1 MRGSKYHSK
10 WKANM
15 AKCSKYHAKCK
26 VSMPKCSTYHAKWQV
41 LVPTCCKYKANG
53 TRKESQKNPKSEAKK
68 NPKTMLHHW
77 KPNFALFRRDWI
89 PNVRRKWYANLEQAT
104 HWAWNEVPASLS
116 ANPPGSDPVVFV
128 NRSMKL
134 ICMICSWRCFFGY
147 KGKEGSFFTP
157 RVSHS
162 DQHDQHKNKNMPFL
176 ALNTIQIL
184 MSIPS
189 GSARGQSPPRGT
201 TAASCGHDQ
210 LFGPRAK
217 SGWDRPKSCTG
228 SETLLLTCKNHP
240 MPSGINVPSGWIGG
254 WFSWCF
260 MRIKAP

>member
-1 MRGSKYHSK
+1 MTGSSSNLLQIQGK
-10 WKANM
+10 WYQERK
-15 AKCSKYHAKCK
+15 
-26 VSMPKCSTYHAKWQV
+26 PKKS
-41 LVPTCCKYKANG
+41 
-53 TRKESQKNPKSEAKK
+53 KSEAKK
-68 NPKTMLHHW
+68 IQKLCYTIGSQILHCFVGIESQKSGENGMRIW
-77 KPNFALFRRDWI
+77 NRQLTELEMKSRQVSVRTLPEVTQLYLLIAVWSWFAWFAHDAAFLVTKAKR
-89 PNVRRKWYANLEQAT
+89 
-104 HWAWNEVPASLS
+104 
-116 ANPPGSDPVVFV
+116 VV
-128 NRSMKL
+128 
-134 ICMICSWRCFFGY
+134 
-147 KGKEGSFFTP
+147 FFTP